1 VFVNPAQDESLIIE
15 LLDVKGKVDDAGSAL
30 WFLRDITN
38 EQDIGDGGH
47 GSRPQGLAHF
57 LFFLN

>member
-1 VFVNPAQDESLIIE
+1 VFVNPAQDESLIVE

-38 EQDIGDGGH
+38 EQDIGDGRY

-57 LFFLN
+57 LFF